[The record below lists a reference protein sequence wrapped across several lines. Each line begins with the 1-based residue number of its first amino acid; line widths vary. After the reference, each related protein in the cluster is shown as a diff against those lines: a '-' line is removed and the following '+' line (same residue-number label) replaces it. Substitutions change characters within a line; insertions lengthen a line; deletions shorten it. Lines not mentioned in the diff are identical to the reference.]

1 MIRVRK
7 TGDPLLDGESFLDV
21 GVQFLAMAKRFLYE
35 RRPLYRPIPA
45 EVITYVR
52 DLPLPTYPLSA
63 ARLCEELQLLQDY
76 ATFGSNHPCWYG
88 GVGGGVNEWG
98 VLATLFA
105 AALNPNCL
113 GGDQSS
119 TYAELAVVRWLAE
132 LTGFPQQA
140 GLLVSGASQATL
152 TALAAARQ
160 MLALQHGV
168 DLRIQGLANLPPLI
182 VYASDQTHA
191 SLAQQTNVLGLGA
204 LHLIRSDPWTCQIN
218 IDELRR
224 AIAWDRQSGRL
235 PCCVIGNAGTT
246 STGSIDPLAALADL
260 CAAERLWLHVDG
272 AYGAFGIL
280 DERIKA
286 RYAGIERADSLAVD
300 AHKWLAAPYESGCLL
315 VRSAQALQDTFGRPA
330 PAYVQPLEEH
340 PHFSECG
347 LQLSRGPRALVLWV
361 ILRTLGREGVCA
373 LVTRARDLAALLA
386 HEIAALPGMR
396 VLAPVELSTVCF
408 RAEPPELAGREEQ
421 IRACNQRLLQRVQQS
436 QQAFLLPTM
445 LRGQYAL
452 RACVLHPRTTRADI
466 ERLLALLRVPDREI
480 DVQEKRDGE
489 ERGVCPC

>member
-1 MIRVRK
+1 MITVRN
-7 TGDPLLDGESFLDV
+7 TGDPLLDSESFLEL
-21 GVQFLAMAKRFLYE
+21 GVQFLALAKRFLYE
-35 RRPLYRPIPA
+35 RRPLYRPMPA
-45 EVITYVR
+45 GVITRVR
-52 DLPLPTYPLSA
+52 DAALPAHPLSP
-63 ARLCEELQLLQDY
+63 ARLREELQLLQDY

-98 VLATLFA
+98 VLATIFA
-105 AALNPNCL
+105 SALNPNCL

-152 TALAAARQ
+152 TALAGARQ
-160 MLALQHGV
+160 VVARQHGV
-168 DLRIQGLANLPPLI
+168 DVRVQGLAGLPPLV

-191 SLAQQTNVLGLGA
+191 GLAQQTNVLGLGA
-204 LHLIRSDPWTCQIN
+204 LRLIPSDPWTCQIQV
-218 IDELRR
+218 DELRR
-224 AIAWDRQSGRL
+224 AIAWDRQSGKL

-260 CAAERLWLHVDG
+260 CAAEGLWLHVDG

-280 DERIKA
+280 DERIRA

-315 VRSAQALQDTFGRPA
+315 VRSSQTLQDAFGRPA

-340 PHFSECG
+340 PHFSEWG

-361 ILRTLGREGVCA
+361 ILRTLGREGACA
-373 LVTRARDLAALLA
+373 LVTRTRDLAALLA

-408 RAEPPELAGREEQ
+408 RIEPAKLADREEV
-421 IRACNQRLLQRVQQS
+421 IRACNQHLLQRVQQS
-436 QQAFLLPTM
+436 QQAYLLPTM
-445 LRGQYAL
+445 LHGQYAL
-452 RACVLHPRTTRADI
+452 RACVLHPRTTVADI
-466 ERLLALLRVPDREI
+466 QHLLALLRSFTRQGDT
-480 DVQEKRDGE
+480 QGWTGE
-489 ERGVCPC
+489 ERGVCSC